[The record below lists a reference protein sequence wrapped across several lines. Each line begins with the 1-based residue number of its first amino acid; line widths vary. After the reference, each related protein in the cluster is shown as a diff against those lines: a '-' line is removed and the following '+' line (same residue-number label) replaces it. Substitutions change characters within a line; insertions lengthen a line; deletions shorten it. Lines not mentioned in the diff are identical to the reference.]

1 MTVNQQEPCFP
12 TEIIEEG
19 KARVLV
25 PKLKDFVK
33 QPSDYA
39 PSKAPVFF
47 NPVMELNRD
56 LAVLVAQVH
65 QRRLNRKITLCEP
78 LTGTGLRGIRYAL
91 EIDGLKRATVAD
103 INENAFKLAARN
115 VQINAL
121 SKRITVKKK
130 EANQTL
136 AAHNAPRKRFD
147 YIDLDPFGSPVPFL
161 DSAIRALR
169 NRGMLALTATDM
181 ASLCGVHPKACLRKY
196 GGRPLRTEYC
206 HELAVRLLCG
216 CVAGT
221 AAKYGAG
228 TKIVF
233 SHRGE
238 HYVRVYVTIDYGAKN
253 ADESMEN
260 MGFVLHCFNCFHRET
275 VKGFPRVEK
284 TRECG
289 ECAST
294 MSVAGPLW
302 IGAIADPDF
311 CELMKA
317 EIEHRKLKSA
327 RKIENMLT
335 LLQNAADCPVG
346 YYVVDHMCDALTLPV
361 PSIKKVVEALK
372 IEGFRAVQTHFTS
385 NGVRSD
391 VPARS
396 LAKILR
402 NLAGV
407 DNAG

>member
-1 MTVNQQEPCFP
+1 MIFNQQLPRFP

-19 KARVLV
+19 KARVLA

-56 LAVLVAQVH
+56 LAVLAAQAY
-65 QRRLNRKITLCEP
+65 QRSLDRKITLCEP
-78 LTGTGLRGIRYAL
+78 LTGTGLRGIRYVL
-91 EIDGLKRATVAD
+91 EVNGLRRATIAD
-103 INENAFKLAARN
+103 INEKAFSLAKRN
-115 VQINAL
+115 VQINGL
-121 SKRITVKKK
+121 SKRMTVKKK
-130 EANQTL
+130 EANHIL
-136 AAHNAPRKRFD
+136 AAHSAPRKRFD

-221 AAKYGAG
+221 AAKYGIG
-228 TKIVF
+228 TKVVF

-260 MGFVLHCFNCFHRET
+260 MGFVLHCFNCFHREKA
-275 VKGFPRVEK
+275 KGFPRVDK
-284 TRECG
+284 KRECS
-289 ECAST
+289 ECSST
-294 MSVAGPLW
+294 LSVAGPLW

-317 EIEHRKLKSA
+317 ESEHTKLKSA
-327 RKIENMLT
+327 RKIENILT
-335 LLQNAADCPVG
+335 LLGNEADCPLG
-346 YYVVDHMCDALTLPV
+346 YYVVDDICDALALPV
-361 PSIKKVVEALK
+361 PSVKKVVEALK
-372 IEGFRAVQTHFTS
+372 LGGFHAVQTHYTS
-385 NGVRSD
+385 RGVRSD
-391 VPARS
+391 VPARM

-402 NLAGV
+402 SLADVRRDG
-407 DNAG
+407 